1 MAVANAPII
10 YDDSIQYDEADI
22 RYNPTGYTDF
32 LNDAFDDLVTILQG
46 ITGLRVVDDPRNIAP
61 PCAFVDAPSIESF
74 NYNIV
79 KMTFPV
85 TLISTGPGNLDAL
98 RQLLNLTA
106 ALVTKN
112 IAVMSAS
119 PKVVTL
125 GGQEFA
131 GYEVII
137 QLQAQNG

>member
-10 YDDSIQYDEADI
+10 YDDSIQYNEADI
-22 RYNPTGYTDF
+22 QYNQGLYSDF

-137 QLQAQNG
+137 PLQAQNG

>member
-1 MAVANAPII
+1 MPVANAPII
-10 YDDSIQYDEADI
+10 YDDSIQYNEADI
-22 RYNPTGYTDF
+22 RYNQGLYSDF

-46 ITGLRVVDDPRNIAP
+46 ITGLRVVDDPRNISP

-137 QLQAQNG
+137 PLQAQNG

>member
-1 MAVANAPII
+1 MKAWLEANWDYLSVALFLALVTSTVIGLRRGTKGGALFVSNSSAAIVAVAFYP
-10 YDDSIQYDEADI
+10 
-22 RYNPTGYTDF
+22 
-32 LNDAFDDLVTILQG
+32 
-46 ITGLRVVDDPRNIAP
+46 VV
-61 PCAFVDAPSIESF
+61 ESF

-137 QLQAQNG
+137 PLQAQNG

>member
-1 MAVANAPII
+1 MAISTAPII
-10 YDDSIQYDEADI
+10 YDDSITYNEADV
-22 RYNPTGYTDF
+22 RYDQSAYTDF
-32 LNDAFDDLVTILQG
+32 LNDAFDDLVNILKG

-61 PCAFVDAPSIESF
+61 PCAFVDAPTIESF

-79 KMTFPV
+79 KMNFPV

-106 ALVTKN
+106 ALITKN
-112 IAVMSAS
+112 IAVMSAQ
-119 PKVVTL
+119 PKVVTV

-137 QLQAQNG
+137 PLQAQNG

>member
-1 MAVANAPII
+1 MPVANAPII
-10 YDDSIQYDEADI
+10 YDDSIQYDQTST
-22 RYNPTGYTDF
+22 RYNQSAYSDF

-61 PCAFVDAPSIESF
+61 PCAFVDAPSVESF
-74 NYNIV
+74 NGNIV
-79 KMTFPV
+79 TMTFPV

-106 ALVTKN
+106 ALITKN
-112 IAVMSAS
+112 IAVMSAQ

-137 QLQAQNG
+137 PLQAQNG

>member
-1 MAVANAPII
+1 MAAGNPGYV
-10 YDDSIQYDEADI
+10 YDDTIQYNESELVYDESK
-22 RYNPTGYTDF
+22 YPDF

-119 PKVVTL
+119 PKVVTV

-131 GYEVII
+131 GYELII
-137 QLQAQNG
+137 PLQAQNG

>member
-1 MAVANAPII
+1 MPVANAPII
-10 YDDSIQYDEADI
+10 YDDTIQYDQAAT
-22 RYNPTGYTDF
+22 RYNQSQYTDF

-137 QLQAQNG
+137 PLQAQNG

>member
-1 MAVANAPII
+1 MAGPTPPLVYNDP
-10 YDDSIQYDEADI
+10 IQYDQDNTEYDET
-22 RYNPTGYTDF
+22 YLPDF

-61 PCAFVDAPSIESF
+61 PCAFVDAPTIESF

-79 KMTFPV
+79 KMNFPV

-98 RQLLNLTA
+98 RQLLNLTGK
-106 ALVTKN
+106 LVIKN

-119 PKVVTL
+119 PKVITV

-131 GYEVII
+131 GYELII
-137 QLQAQNG
+137 PLQAQNG